1 MQKAKWSVGVMEN
14 LERLLFRASAAKAG
28 LMPIELTTLKRAE
41 ARAPMNAENLI
52 TMVAR
57 LILRLSSQ
65 RESIILTD

>member
-1 MQKAKWSVGVMEN
+1 MEN
-14 LERLLFRASAAKAG
+14 LERLIFRASAAEAG

-52 TMVAR
+52 TKLGR

-65 RESIILTD
+65 REFIILND